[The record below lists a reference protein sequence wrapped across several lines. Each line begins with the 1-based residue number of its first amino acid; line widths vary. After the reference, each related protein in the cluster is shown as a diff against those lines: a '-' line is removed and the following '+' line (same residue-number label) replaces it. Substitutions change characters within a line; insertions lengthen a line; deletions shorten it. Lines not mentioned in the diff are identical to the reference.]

1 MLRFRQKGALL
12 GAPKPFAFAAPTMLV
27 RSDFP
32 DPDKPWLLAVFTAAK
47 CQSCAA
53 VWQEAQRL
61 VVAEPAASHV
71 SLVRIDSPSQKKL
84 HRRYGIEAVPL
95 TIAADRTGEVQA
107 CHLGLLPP
115 AVLDELSDLL
125 SG

>member
-1 MLRFRQKGALL
+1 MLRFRQKGTLL
-12 GAPKPFAFAAPTMLV
+12 GTSKPFAFAAPTLLA

-32 DPDKPWLLAVFTAAK
+32 GPDKPWLLAVFTATK
-47 CQSCAA
+47 CQSCDA
-53 VWQEAQRL
+53 VWQEAQKL
-61 VVAEPAASHV
+61 VAAESAASRV
-71 SLVRIDSPSQKKL
+71 SLVRVDSPSQKKL

-95 TIAADRTGEVQA
+95 TAAADQIGEVKA

-115 AVLDELSDLL
+115 AVLSDLSDLF